1 MVARWLHFAS
11 GREALLSANC
21 SHHGATEETMEDVG
35 CLRVCG
41 SQWWLCCLHG
51 GYSARAAEMLWG
63 LRAVASM
70 GRHNKPWR
78 RLGGGETHRE
88 GFILTERPQMARH
101 VRHPKRLA
109 SGTGV
114 GSSMLALTLWNTLG
128 PFVTL
133 VAFDTVG
140 DVGAVVTFVLAIF
153 HGGRC

>member
-1 MVARWLHFAS
+1 
-11 GREALLSANC
+11 
-21 SHHGATEETMEDVG
+21 
-35 CLRVCG
+35 
-41 SQWWLCCLHG
+41 
-51 GYSARAAEMLWG
+51 MLWG

-109 SGTGV
+109 SGMGV
-114 GSSMLALTLWNTLG
+114 GLSMLALTLWNTLG

-153 HGGRC
+153 HGGRCWSSANILSPISLLLRL